1 MVDESSSW
9 SVVTSKQPTPQQ
21 FDDLAFA
28 WRVAK
33 HIKSNAIVLVKEKA
47 LIGMG
52 AGQPNRLTSV
62 HLALKTAGDRAK
74 GCVLASDAFFPFA
87 DGVELAV
94 AGGIEA
100 VIQPGGSI
108 RDSEIVSAANSAGI
122 SMVTTGVRHF
132 LH

>member
-1 MVDESSSW
+1 
-9 SVVTSKQPTPQQ
+9 
-21 FDDLAFA
+21 
-28 WRVAK
+28 
-33 HIKSNAIVLVKEKA
+33 
-47 LIGMG
+47 MG

-108 RDSEIVSAANSAGI
+108 RDSEIVSAANSSGI